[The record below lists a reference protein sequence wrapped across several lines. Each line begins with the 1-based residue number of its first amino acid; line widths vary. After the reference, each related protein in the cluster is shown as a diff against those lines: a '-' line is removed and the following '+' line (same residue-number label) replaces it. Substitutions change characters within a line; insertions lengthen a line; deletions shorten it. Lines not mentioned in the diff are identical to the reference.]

1 MDQAKFVAIM
11 PKISTDLVD
20 YIAMQQKIDEEE
32 ALQKLYA
39 SVLYSE
45 LEKED
50 TKLWHYST
58 PMLYQLFIQGEH
70 AGRLEYPD
78 V

>member
-1 MDQAKFVAIM
+1 MDQDKFVAIM
-11 PKISTDLVD
+11 PIISADLVD
-20 YIAMQQKIDEEE
+20 YIAVQQNIGEEE
-32 ALQKLYA
+32 ALQQLYA

-58 PMLYQLFIQGEH
+58 PMLYQLFIQGERM
-70 AGRLEYPD
+70 GRLEYPD

>member
-11 PKISTDLVD
+11 PRISADLVD
-20 YIAMQQKIDEEE
+20 YIAMQQNIGEEE

-58 PMLYQLFIQGEH
+58 PMLYQMFLQGEK
-70 AGRLEYPD
+70 AGKLEDPY

>member
-11 PKISTDLVD
+11 PRISADLVD
-20 YIAMQQKIDEEE
+20 YISMQQNIGEEE

-58 PMLYQLFIQGEH
+58 PMLYQMFLQGEK
-70 AGRLEYPD
+70 AGKLEYPD

>member
-1 MDQAKFVAIM
+1 MDQVKFVAIM
-11 PKISTDLVD
+11 PRISADLVD
-20 YIAMQQKIDEEE
+20 YIATQQNIGEEE

-58 PMLYQLFIQGEH
+58 PMLYQMFLQGEN
-70 AGRLEYPD
+70 AGKLEYPD

>member
-11 PKISTDLVD
+11 PKISADLVD
-20 YIAMQQKIDEEE
+20 YIAMQQKIGEEE
-32 ALQKLYA
+32 ALQQLYA

-58 PMLYQLFIQGEH
+58 PMLYQLFIQGERM
-70 AGRLEYPD
+70 GRLEYPD